1 MKIACPFCGSE
12 NLKVHQK
19 NGHAY
24 STMFRCLACD
34 RFFSERR
41 FTGYSGLKLPP
52 EKIVQIVNCLMEG
65 ISVRAT
71 ARLLDVEKKT
81 VLRVMLHAA
90 RLCQRVKEA
99 KLRRLR
105 PRYVQA
111 DELWA
116 FVNTKEKHLRPS
128 APAEWGDAYT
138 WIAIDAETKLVVS
151 YHVGK
156 RDRVSAFEF
165 ITDLGQR
172 VVGQFR
178 FQITTDGLHSYVP
191 AIEERFGADVDYAQL
206 IKIYGSPD
214 ANQGPDWYR
223 PGRVLEVVPVPVSSD
238 PDDAHIST
246 SHVERHNLTI
256 RMQLRRFTRLTNGF
270 SKKLANLKAAVDLY
284 VTWYN
289 FCRVHQTLRVTPAM
303 EAGLTDHVWDI
314 GELLNAGASS

>member
-1 MKIACPFCGSE
+1 MKIACPFCKSE
-12 NLKVHQK
+12 NLKIHQK

-24 STMFRCLACD
+24 STMYRCLQCD

-52 EKIVQIVNCLMEG
+52 EKTVRIVNCLLEG
-65 ISVRAT
+65 VSIRAT

-81 VLRVMLHAA
+81 VLRIMRHAA
-90 RLCQRVKEA
+90 RLCRQVTEA
-99 KLRRLR
+99 KLQNLR
-105 PRYVQA
+105 PTYVQA
-111 DELWA
+111 DELWS
-116 FVNTKEKHLRPS
+116 FVHTKEKHLRFN

-138 WIAIDAETKLVVS
+138 RVAIDATTKLVIS
-151 YHVGK
+151 YYVGK
-156 RDRVSAFEF
+156 RDPVSAFEF
-165 ITDLGQR
+165 ISDLSRR
-172 VVGQFR
+172 VIGRFR
-178 FQITTDGLHSYVP
+178 FRITTDGLQSYVA
-191 AIEERFGADVDYAQL
+191 AIEERLGADVDYAQL

-223 PGRVLEVVPVPVSSD
+223 PGRVLEVVPVPVSGH
-238 PDDAHIST
+238 PDEAHIST

-270 SKKLANLKAAVDLY
+270 SKNLENLKAAVDLY
-284 VTWYN
+284 MTWYN

-303 EAGLTDHVWDI
+303 EAKLTDHVWDI

>member
-1 MKIACPFCGSE
+1 MKIACPFCKSG
-12 NLKVHQK
+12 NLKIHQK

-24 STMFRCLACD
+24 STMYRCMECS

-81 VLRVMLHAA
+81 VLRVMSHAA
-90 RLCQRVKEA
+90 RLCQRVKET
-99 KLRRLR
+99 KLRGLR

-111 DELWA
+111 DELWC
-116 FVNTKEKHLRPS
+116 FVNTKEKHLRPN

-138 WIAIDAETKLVVS
+138 WMAIDAETKLVIS

-156 RDRVSAFEF
+156 RDPVSAFEF
-165 ITDLGQR
+165 ISDLGQR

-178 FQITTDGLHSYVP
+178 FQITTDGLRSYIP
-191 AIEERFGADVDYAQL
+191 AIEERFGAGVDYAQL
-206 IKIYGSPD
+206 IKVYGTPD

-223 PGRVLEVVPVPVSSD
+223 PGRVLEAVPIAVSGD
-238 PDDAHIST
+238 PDEAHICT

-256 RMQLRRFTRLTNGF
+256 RTQLRRFTRLTNGF
-270 SKKLANLKAAVDLY
+270 SKKLENLKAAVDLY

-303 EAGLTDHVWDI
+303 EAKLTDHVWEI